1 MLFSTFTND
10 SISQNSIFKLGGC
23 CFDCEKLIQY
33 TLTLFRHTDIMV
45 VVIAMSIN
53 EIIVQSGMTKYRIA
67 KLSGIPH
74 ATLNDLCA
82 GKTRIEKCS
91 GETLYR
97 LSKALQVSIELLLES
112 AMEQKLQLER
122 IEMMK
127 IQSYEFGL
135 PAYLQQDLDAFK
147 EGLKNNTTLL
157 DCLWSELY
165 GSINIAEINEGVITP
180 EHADY
185 LRQKFLWR

>member
-1 MLFSTFTND
+1 MFLC
-10 SISQNSIFKLGGC
+10 K
-23 CFDCEKLIQY
+23 KLILY

-45 VVIAMSIN
+45 VVIVMSIN

-74 ATLNDLCA
+74 ATLNDLCT

-112 AMEQKLQLER
+112 AMEQKIQLER
-122 IEMMK
+122 IQILK

-135 PAYLQQDLDAFK
+135 PAYLQHDLDAFK
-147 EGLKNNTTLL
+147 EGLKNNSTLL

>member
-1 MLFSTFTND
+1 MMMV
-10 SISQNSIFKLGGC
+10 IF
-23 CFDCEKLIQY
+23 
-33 TLTLFRHTDIMV
+33 
-45 VVIAMSIN
+45 MSIN

-74 ATLNDLCA
+74 ATLNDLCT

-97 LSKALQVSIELLLES
+97 LSKALRISIELLLES
-112 AMEQKLQLER
+112 AMEQKLQLEK
-122 IEMMK
+122 MQMLK

-135 PAYLQQDLDAFK
+135 PDYLQQDLDAFK
-147 EGLKNNTTLL
+147 AGLKTNSTLL

>member
-1 MLFSTFTND
+1 
-10 SISQNSIFKLGGC
+10 
-23 CFDCEKLIQY
+23 
-33 TLTLFRHTDIMV
+33 
-45 VVIAMSIN
+45 MSIN

-74 ATLNDLCA
+74 ATLNDLCT

-97 LSKALQVSIELLLES
+97 LSKALQISIELLLES
-112 AMEQKLQLER
+112 AMEQKLQLEK
-122 IEMMK
+122 MQMLK

-135 PAYLQQDLDAFK
+135 PDYLQQDLDAFK
-147 EGLKNNTTLL
+147 AGLKTNSALL

>member
-1 MLFSTFTND
+1 MMMV
-10 SISQNSIFKLGGC
+10 IF
-23 CFDCEKLIQY
+23 
-33 TLTLFRHTDIMV
+33 
-45 VVIAMSIN
+45 MSIN

-74 ATLNDLCA
+74 ATLNDLCT

-97 LSKALQVSIELLLES
+97 LSKALQISIELLLES
-112 AMEQKLQLER
+112 AMEQKLQLEK
-122 IEMMK
+122 MQMLK

-135 PAYLQQDLDAFK
+135 PDYLQKDLDAFK
-147 EGLKNNTTLL
+147 AGLKTNSTLL

>member
-1 MLFSTFTND
+1 M
-10 SISQNSIFKLGGC
+10 
-23 CFDCEKLIQY
+23 
-33 TLTLFRHTDIMV
+33 MV
-45 VVIAMSIN
+45 VIFMSIN

-74 ATLNDLCA
+74 ATLNDLCT

-97 LSKALQVSIELLLES
+97 LSKALRISIELLLES
-112 AMEQKLQLER
+112 AMEQKLQLEK
-122 IEMMK
+122 MQMLK

-135 PAYLQQDLDAFK
+135 PDYLQQDLDAFK
-147 EGLKNNTTLL
+147 AGLKTNSTLL

>member
-1 MLFSTFTND
+1 
-10 SISQNSIFKLGGC
+10 
-23 CFDCEKLIQY
+23 
-33 TLTLFRHTDIMV
+33 
-45 VVIAMSIN
+45 MSIN

-165 GSINIAEINEGVITP
+165 GSINVAEINEGVITP

>member
-1 MLFSTFTND
+1 M
-10 SISQNSIFKLGGC
+10 I
-23 CFDCEKLIQY
+23 
-33 TLTLFRHTDIMV
+33 

-53 EIIVQSGMTKYRIA
+53 EIIIQSGMTKYRIA

-74 ATLNDLCA
+74 ATLNDLCT

-122 IEMMK
+122 IQILK

-135 PAYLQQDLDAFK
+135 PDYLQQDLDAFK
-147 EGLKNNTTLL
+147 EGVKTNSTLL

>member
-1 MLFSTFTND
+1 MFLC
-10 SISQNSIFKLGGC
+10 K
-23 CFDCEKLIQY
+23 KLILY
-33 TLTLFRHTDIMV
+33 TLTLFRHTDIIV
-45 VVIAMSIN
+45 VVIVMSIN

-74 ATLNDLCA
+74 ATLNDLCT

-112 AMEQKLQLER
+112 AMEQKIQLER
-122 IEMMK
+122 IQILK

-135 PAYLQQDLDAFK
+135 PAYLQHDLDAFK
-147 EGLKNNTTLL
+147 EGLKNNSTLL

>member
-1 MLFSTFTND
+1 M
-10 SISQNSIFKLGGC
+10 
-23 CFDCEKLIQY
+23 
-33 TLTLFRHTDIMV
+33 
-45 VVIAMSIN
+45 MSIN
-53 EIIVQSGMTKYRIA
+53 EIIIQSGMTKYRVA

-74 ATLNDLCA
+74 ATLNDLCT

-97 LSKALQVSIELLLES
+97 LSKTLHVSIEFLLERS
-112 AMEQKLQLER
+112 MEQKLQLEK
-122 IEMMK
+122 IQMMK
-127 IQSYEFGL
+127 VQSYEFGL
-135 PAYLQQDLDAFK
+135 PAYLQHDLDAFK
-147 EGLKNNTTLL
+147 EGLKNNSTLL

-165 GSINIAEINEGVITP
+165 SSINIAEINDGVITP

>member
-1 MLFSTFTND
+1 MFLC
-10 SISQNSIFKLGGC
+10 K
-23 CFDCEKLIQY
+23 KLILY
-33 TLTLFRHTDIMV
+33 TLTLFRSTDIMV

-74 ATLNDLCA
+74 ATLNDLCT

-112 AMEQKLQLER
+112 AMEQKIQLER
-122 IEMMK
+122 IQILK

-135 PAYLQQDLDAFK
+135 PAYLQHDLDAFK
-147 EGLKNNTTLL
+147 EGLKNNSALL

>member
-1 MLFSTFTND
+1 
-10 SISQNSIFKLGGC
+10 
-23 CFDCEKLIQY
+23 
-33 TLTLFRHTDIMV
+33 
-45 VVIAMSIN
+45 MSIN

-74 ATLNDLCA
+74 ATLNDLCT

-97 LSKALQVSIELLLES
+97 LSKALRISIELLLES
-112 AMEQKLQLER
+112 AMEQKLQLEK
-122 IEMMK
+122 MQMLK

-135 PAYLQQDLDAFK
+135 PDYLQQDLDAFK
-147 EGLKNNTTLL
+147 AGLKTNSTLL
-157 DCLWSELY
+157 DCLWCELY

>member
-1 MLFSTFTND
+1 M
-10 SISQNSIFKLGGC
+10 I
-23 CFDCEKLIQY
+23 
-33 TLTLFRHTDIMV
+33 

-165 GSINIAEINEGVITP
+165 GSINVAEINEGVITP

>member
-1 MLFSTFTND
+1 
-10 SISQNSIFKLGGC
+10 
-23 CFDCEKLIQY
+23 
-33 TLTLFRHTDIMV
+33 MV

-74 ATLNDLCA
+74 ATLNDLCT

-112 AMEQKLQLER
+112 AMEQKIQLER
-122 IEMMK
+122 IQILK

-135 PAYLQQDLDAFK
+135 PAYLQHDLDAFK
-147 EGLKNNTTLL
+147 EGLKNNSTLL

>member
-1 MLFSTFTND
+1 
-10 SISQNSIFKLGGC
+10 
-23 CFDCEKLIQY
+23 
-33 TLTLFRHTDIMV
+33 MV

-53 EIIVQSGMTKYRIA
+53 EIIIQSGMTKYRIA

-74 ATLNDLCA
+74 ATLNDLCT

-122 IEMMK
+122 IQILK

-135 PAYLQQDLDAFK
+135 PDYLQQDLDAFK
-147 EGLKNNTTLL
+147 EGVKTNSTLL

>member
-1 MLFSTFTND
+1 
-10 SISQNSIFKLGGC
+10 
-23 CFDCEKLIQY
+23 
-33 TLTLFRHTDIMV
+33 
-45 VVIAMSIN
+45 MSIN

-74 ATLNDLCA
+74 ATLNDLCT
-82 GKTRIEKCS
+82 GKTHIEKCS

-122 IEMMK
+122 IERLKM
-127 IQSYEFGL
+127 QSYEFGL
-135 PAYLQQDLDAFK
+135 PTYLQHDLDAFK
-147 EGLKNNTTLL
+147 EGLKTNSTLL

-165 GSINIAEINEGVITP
+165 GSINIAEINEGIITP

>member
-1 MLFSTFTND
+1 M
-10 SISQNSIFKLGGC
+10 
-23 CFDCEKLIQY
+23 
-33 TLTLFRHTDIMV
+33 MV
-45 VVIAMSIN
+45 VIFMSIN

-74 ATLNDLCA
+74 ATLNDLCT

-97 LSKALQVSIELLLES
+97 LSKALRISIELLLES
-112 AMEQKLQLER
+112 AMEQKLQLEK
-122 IEMMK
+122 MQMLK

-135 PAYLQQDLDAFK
+135 PDYLQQDLDAFK
-147 EGLKNNTTLL
+147 AGLKTNSTLL

-185 LRQKFLWR
+185 LRQKCLWR

>member
-1 MLFSTFTND
+1 
-10 SISQNSIFKLGGC
+10 
-23 CFDCEKLIQY
+23 
-33 TLTLFRHTDIMV
+33 MV

-97 LSKALQVSIELLLES
+97 LSKVLQVSIELLLES